1 MGTVTINEVENLIE
15 VRSEPHIYVFSTN
28 TIPNYVKVGD
38 TFRPISTRLGEWK
51 EIYKD
56 LQRLFPN
63 INSEIEALA
72 KVNDAIYFRDYAI
85 HTYLTNNN
93 YRRLTKE
100 ELVAEIG
107 ENIYFSNEFFKGV
120 SVDVVKKGIQEVKD
134 GYESKNPNYNYYKIA
149 DKHTIDTHWNND
161 KDWKLRDN
169 QSVVVDNFCNKVET
183 EKDLLMYAVMR
194 FGKSFTAISCAK
206 AKNYKKVLVVSAK
219 ADVATEWKKTV
230 EMPKCFSEYAFLYD
244 RNFVNNP
251 NIISDILN
259 DSSDEFKDK
268 NAVVVFLTLQNLIG
282 KDSD

>member
-38 TFRPISTRLGEWK
+38 TFRPISTRLEEWK

-72 KVNDAIYFRDYAI
+72 KVNDDIYFRDYAI

-134 GYESKNPNYNYYKIA
+134 GYESKNPNYNY
-149 DKHTIDTHWNND
+149 
-161 KDWKLRDN
+161 
-169 QSVVVDNFCNKVET
+169 
-183 EKDLLMYAVMR
+183 
-194 FGKSFTAISCAK
+194 
-206 AKNYKKVLVVSAK
+206 
-219 ADVATEWKKTV
+219 
-230 EMPKCFSEYAFLYD
+230 
-244 RNFVNNP
+244 
-251 NIISDILN
+251 
-259 DSSDEFKDK
+259 
-268 NAVVVFLTLQNLIG
+268 
-282 KDSD
+282 